1 MKLLV
6 DKNKEDPDKIKIT
19 LFHIPLNN
27 KYMSDWNADQ
37 FSKVTHKKNHF
48 IILFKETKKLF
59 YDV

>member
-37 FSKVTHKKNHF
+37 FSKVTHKKSFHYTIQRDQK
-48 IILFKETKKLF
+48 IIL
-59 YDV
+59 